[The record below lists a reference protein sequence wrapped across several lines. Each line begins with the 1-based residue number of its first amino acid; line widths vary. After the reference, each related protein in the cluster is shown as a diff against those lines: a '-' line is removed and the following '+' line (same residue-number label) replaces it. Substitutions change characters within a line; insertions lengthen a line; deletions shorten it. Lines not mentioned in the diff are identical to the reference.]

1 MSLWGQITWDLARAG
16 GFTAYGLL
24 TLSVVLGLALALR
37 WQSPRWPRLINSE
50 LHNFVTLLSLIFT
63 SLHIL
68 AVWLDPF
75 TAFGWTEIFIPFV
88 SHYRP
93 LWVAFGIVAFYLGLA
108 LAASVWLRPRMGYEW
123 WRKLH
128 VLTLLVFALVTV
140 HGITTGSDTQAPWA
154 VLVYVVCGGSVAALL
169 ALRLLWPASPH
180 QTRHPVWASMIG
192 VALVAGIVLAIIGP
206 MRAGWNAIANNG
218 NGSGQRAVIGLNAN
232 QANATAT
239 PATTPT
245 APIQPIAPPFQ
256 AQATGT
262 LREQGPDARGQTTV
276 TVTATLSGGAQGVM
290 ELQIVGTKAQD
301 GALYVASTQA
311 LLGPS
316 WSAPTY
322 QGTLTRLQSTGSD
335 WTLEGL
341 LRPVSGSGSAM
352 DLHVNLTI
360 NSDNSVT
367 GTVQGTVAT
376 GHNGDD
382 DGSGGDTR

>member
-50 LHNFVTLLSLIFT
+50 LHNFITLLSLIFT
-63 SLHIL
+63 GLHIL

-93 LWVAFGIVAFYLGLA
+93 LWIAFGIVSFYLGLA
-108 LAASVWLRPRMGYEW
+108 LAASVWLRPYIGYEW

-128 VLTLLVFALVTV
+128 ILTLLVFALVTI
-140 HGITTGSDTQAPWA
+140 HGVTTGSDTQTPWA
-154 VLVYVVCGGSVAALL
+154 VLVYLVCGGSVAALL
-169 ALRLLWPASPH
+169 ALRLLWPASPQ
-180 QTRHPVWASMIG
+180 QTRHTVWASVIG
-192 VALVAGIVLAIIGP
+192 VALVGGIILAIIGP
-206 MRAGWNAIANNG
+206 LRSGWNAFANNG
-218 NGSGQRAVIGLNAN
+218 NGSGQRVVIGLNAN
-232 QANATAT
+232 QASVTAT
-239 PATTPT
+239 PAATPT
-245 APIQPIAPPFQ
+245 APAQPITLPFQ

-290 ELQIVGTKAQD
+290 ELQIVGTKAQN

-311 LLGPS
+311 LIGSS

-322 QGTLTRLQSTGSD
+322 QGTLTQLQSTGSA
-335 WTLEGL
+335 WTLVGL
-341 LRPVSGSGSAM
+341 LRPVSGAGPAM
-352 DLHVNLTI
+352 DLRVSLTI

-367 GTVQGTVAT
+367 GIVQGTMASR
-376 GHNGDD
+376 NNSD
-382 DGSGGDTR
+382 DGGSGDLR